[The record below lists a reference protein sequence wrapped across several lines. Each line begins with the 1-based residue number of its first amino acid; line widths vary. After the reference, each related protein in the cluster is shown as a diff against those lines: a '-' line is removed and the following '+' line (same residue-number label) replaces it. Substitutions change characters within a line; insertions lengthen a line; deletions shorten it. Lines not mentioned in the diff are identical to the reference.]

1 MKQHKAICQ
10 VLTADKNK
18 HLVPTWQEM
27 DLPESMSDALCP
39 LLNFTDLQHRPILS
53 DCVVI
58 M

>member
-27 DLPESMSDALCP
+27 DLLESTSDAVSR
-39 LLNFTDLQHRPILS
+39 LLKFTDFQS
-53 DCVVI
+53 GKS
-58 M
+58 